1 MADIVV
7 TAANVKATNA
17 QTKIEY
23 GRVAAATIAAGE
35 VVYIDTTTSKVNLAD
50 TDSATAAVR
59 TPRGIALNSAAA
71 DQAVAIAY
79 GGQVTLGAV
88 LTKGTIYALSDVAGK
103 IRPVADNASGDYV
116 NILGVASSTSVL
128 DLAINASGIVI

>member
-1 MADIVV
+1 MADLVL

-23 GRVAAATIAAGE
+23 GRVAAAAVAAGD
-35 VVYIDTTTSKVNLAD
+35 VVCIDSTGKAALAD
-50 TDSATAAVR
+50 TDSATALIR

-71 DQAVAIAY
+71 DQHVAIAY
-79 GGQVTLGAV
+79 AGSVTLGAV

-103 IRPVADNASGDYV
+103 IRPVADNGAGDYV
-116 NILGVASSTSVL
+116 NILGVAASTTELVMNV
-128 DLAINASGIVI
+128 NASGIVI